1 MVAAVWS
8 MIALFSLADTNKL
21 GKNPWGRA
29 YSITPTIPLPSAHNP
44 TLTFPASDAP
54 EEFPAPNK
62 FPTRAVPAIEKPAGT
77 MKEKLLML

>member
-29 YSITPTIPLPSAHNP
+29 YKITPTIALQTAHNP
-44 TLTFPASDAP
+44 TLTFPASAAP

-62 FPTRAVPAIEKPAGT
+62 FPTRAVPAIENPEGI
-77 MKEKLLML
+77 MKENPLML